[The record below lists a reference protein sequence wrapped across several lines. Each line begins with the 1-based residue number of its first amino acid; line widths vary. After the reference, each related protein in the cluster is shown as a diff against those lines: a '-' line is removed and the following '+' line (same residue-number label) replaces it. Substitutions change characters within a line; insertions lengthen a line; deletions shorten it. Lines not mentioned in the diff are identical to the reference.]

1 MVVFPRS
8 LQFNYAASVYMFLP
22 VELFIH
28 FLWLTAGLVLL
39 YYGAEWLVKGAS
51 NIALRLGISPL
62 VVGLT
67 VVAFGTS
74 MPELLVCLKANSP
87 EIMAAPAGWF
97 GFQMAPQEASPDIA
111 FGNIVGSNIFNIAL
125 ILGVSAMIRPIVI
138 HSQLIRRELP
148 ILIVS
153 SLVFVGMMVDMTLS
167 RWEGMLLATG
177 VVIYVVMSVRMARNE
192 KTSEQFADIEKE
204 VLEDAEDGGG
214 NTLFNL
220 GFILVGIVALVL
232 GADWLV
238 VHGES
243 IARVFGVPEVII
255 SLTLFA
261 LGTSLPEL
269 ATSVVA
275 SLKREGD
282 IITGNAIGSCI
293 FNLLAVM
300 GVTASVKPLM
310 ASSISWM
317 DLGVMM
323 AITLLIMPFMWSKM
337 RLNRLEGCILTVAAI
352 SYSLL
357 VIMVQR

>member
-1 MVVFPRS
+1 
-8 LQFNYAASVYMFLP
+8 MFLR
-22 VELFIH
+22 VDLIIH
-28 FLWLTAGLVLL
+28 FLWLTGGLVLL
-39 YYGAEWLVKGAS
+39 YFGAEWLVRGAS
-51 NIALRLGISPL
+51 CLALRLGVSPL

-87 EIMAAPAGWF
+87 EVMSIPAAWC
-97 GFQMAPQEASPDIA
+97 GFHVHDADPIPDIA

-125 ILGVSAMIRPIVI
+125 ILGVSAMIHPIVI
-138 HSQLIRRELP
+138 NSQLIRREMP
-148 ILIVS
+148 ILIFS
-153 SLVFVGMMVDMTLS
+153 SVVFLVMMMDMNLS
-167 RWEGMLLATG
+167 RWEGG
-177 VVIYVVMSVRMARNE
+177 VLTLGVFTYVLMSLRMSRKESALGQL
-192 KTSEQFADIEKE
+192 SEMEGE
-204 VLEDAEDGGG
+204 VLEEAKKGGG
-214 NTLFNL
+214 NPLVN
-220 GFILVGIVALVL
+220 ILLIVVGIGALVL
-232 GADWLV
+232 GAEWLV
-238 VHGES
+238 NHGEP
-243 IARVFGVPEVII
+243 IARAFRVPEVII

-310 ASSISWM
+310 ATNVSWV

-323 AITLLIMPFMWSKM
+323 GLTILIMPFMWSRM
-337 RLNRLEGCILTVAAI
+337 RLNRMEGGILVVIAV
-352 SYSLL
+352 SYSVM
-357 VIMVQR
+357 VIIVQR

>member
-1 MVVFPRS
+1 
-8 LQFNYAASVYMFLP
+8 MFLR
-22 VELFIH
+22 VDLIIH
-28 FLWLTAGLVLL
+28 FLWLTGGLALL
-39 YYGAEWLVKGAS
+39 YFGAEWLVRGAS
-51 NIALRLGISPL
+51 CLALRLGISPL

-87 EIMAAPAGWF
+87 DIMSLPAVWC
-97 GFQMAPQEASPDIA
+97 GFQVDYVAASPDIA

-125 ILGVSAMIRPIVI
+125 ILGVSAMIHPIVI
-138 HSQLIRRELP
+138 NAQLIRREMP

-153 SLVFVGMMVDMTLS
+153 SGVFLVMMMDMNLS
-167 RWEGMLLATG
+167 RWEGG
-177 VVIYVVMSVRMARNE
+177 VLVLGILIYLMMSFRMSQKESGLGQRSEMEEEVMEEA
-192 KTSEQFADIEKE
+192 KK
-204 VLEDAEDGGG
+204 GGG
-214 NTLFNL
+214 SPLVN
-220 GFILVGIVALVL
+220 ILLITVGIGALVL
-232 GADWLV
+232 GAGWLV
-238 VHGES
+238 NHGEA

-275 SLKREGD
+275 ALKKEGD

-300 GVTASVKPLM
+300 GVTAAVNPLR
-310 ASSISWM
+310 ASNVSWV

-323 AITLLIMPFMWSKM
+323 GLTVLILPFMWSRMKIS
-337 RLNRLEGCILTVAAI
+337 RVEGVILTGIAI
-352 SYSLL
+352 SYSVM
-357 VIMVQR
+357 VIVVQR